1 MNTLM
6 TSKPVGMAVNSD
18 EGGMR
23 IITNVITDV
32 LNSSTP
38 ASHLQ
43 SFAKKRDLGA
53 QTEAGRD

>member
-18 EGGMR
+18 EGGMG
-23 IITNVITDV
+23 IITKKDV
-32 LNSSTP
+32 LIISSL
-38 ASHLQ
+38 AFQSQ
-43 SFAKKRDLGA
+43 SFAKNRDLGA